1 MLFTIYKILCF
12 RLFKCRLFLVMPV
25 AGILY
30 IWVSSVGANSLI
42 ASDIFSV
49 SNVEVDV
56 TSNTASMAKSL
67 AFQEAQRSALQTLL
81 HRLTHTI
88 DYKRLPSLNS
98 EDLEYIVKAIEVN
111 QERISDVRYLAN
123 IKVNFKSSEVRRLLR
138 DRNIPFAE
146 SVSKPIL
153 ILPIML
159 KDNKM
164 LLWEDANIWRGAW
177 SKAEIAR
184 GLVPLITPV
193 GDLNDI
199 IDVSASEVLE
209 GNKSI
214 QLKIGRR
221 YGVGDVVVVIASLS
235 NKNDLFEVN
244 ISANKIN
251 TPYPKPILL
260 NYSGLKLN
268 QVNTLFAAAA
278 VNVSKALQEIW
289 ISKNI
294 IQFDAPS
301 RTLLEVPL
309 ISLGHWVL
317 IKKRLKSIA
326 SIYELKLISFSREAA
341 IIQLSH
347 YGDKSHLSEILAQDD
362 LTLDFYD
369 YEKSNK
375 SINNKKYNVL
385 PKIRLIKQ

>member
-1 MLFTIYKILCF
+1 
-12 RLFKCRLFLVMPV
+12 MPV

-81 HRLTHTI
+81 HRLTRTI

-159 KDNKM
+159 KGSKI

-177 SKAEIAR
+177 SKAKIVR

-214 QLKIGRR
+214 QLTIGRR
-221 YGVGDVVVVIASLS
+221 YGVRDIVVVIASLS
-235 NKNDLFEVN
+235 SKNDLFEIN

-260 NYSGLKLN
+260 NYTGLKLN
-268 QVNTLFAAAA
+268 QVNTLFAAAV

-294 IQFDAPS
+294 IQFDVPS

-309 ISLGHWVL
+309 ISLGQWVL

-362 LTLDFYD
+362 LALDFYD
-369 YEKSNK
+369 FETSNK
-375 SINNKKYNVL
+375 SINYNKYNVL